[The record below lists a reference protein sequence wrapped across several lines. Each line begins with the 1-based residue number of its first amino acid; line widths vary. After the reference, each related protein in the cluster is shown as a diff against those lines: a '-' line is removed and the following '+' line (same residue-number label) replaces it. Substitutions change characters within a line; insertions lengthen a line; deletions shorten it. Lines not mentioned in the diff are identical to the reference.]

1 MAVDSTSGVTT
12 NAVKDTGAL
21 GKARLA
27 TNFDTF
33 MTLLTTQLKN
43 QDPLS
48 PLDSNQFTQQLTQ
61 MTGVEQQIY
70 SNDLLKQL
78 ITNTGSGISTAVSLI
93 GREVKATGAEAGIV
107 KGQAEWGYTLPR
119 EAANVKIEVL
129 DSNNKLVHASNA
141 DTDGTSAGDHSF
153 TWNGK
158 DLTGKQLPD
167 GGTYTVR
174 ITAVDSSGATV
185 AATTFVKGV
194 VTGVE
199 QASGKSL
206 ITVNGAKIPWE
217 NVTSIKQIDT
227 TTTASTTNTTT
238 NDNTTQTPANDAA

>member
-1 MAVDSTSGVTT
+1 MAVNNTSGVTT
-12 NAVKDTGAL
+12 QAAQDSGAL

-27 TNFDTF
+27 QNFDTF

-93 GREVKATGAEAGIV
+93 GREVKATSTDAGIV
-107 KGQAEWGYTLPR
+107 KGKAEWNYTLPR
-119 EAANVKIEVL
+119 EAENVKFEVL
-129 DSNNKLVHASNA
+129 DSKNKLVHASNA
-141 DTDGTSAGDHSF
+141 ADDGKSAGDHSF

-158 DLTGKQLPD
+158 DLTGAQLSD
-167 GGTYTVR
+167 GGPYTLR
-174 ITAVDSSGATV
+174 ITATDSKGATV
-185 AATTFVKGV
+185 TATSFVKGM

-199 QASGKSL
+199 QSNGKSL
-206 ITVNGAKIPWE
+206 ITVNGAQIPWE
-217 NVTSIKQIDT
+217 NVTSIKQIDAATTPT
-227 TTTASTTNTTT
+227 TTTTS
-238 NDNTTQTPANDAA
+238 NDNTNQTSTDDAA